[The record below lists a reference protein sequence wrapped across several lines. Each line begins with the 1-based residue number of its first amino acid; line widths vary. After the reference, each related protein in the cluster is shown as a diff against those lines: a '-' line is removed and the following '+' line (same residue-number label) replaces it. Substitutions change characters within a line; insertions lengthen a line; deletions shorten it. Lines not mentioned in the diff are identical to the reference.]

1 MNVKILLLGYFR
13 RKWPRYAAGLAL
25 VFISTYFNTLIPSY
39 LGRAVDQLR
48 AGDPLSDVRRTAL
61 LLAAAGFGA
70 FLLYFIWRYMVLG
83 FMRGAEIHLRR
94 GVFAHLESLTSDFY
108 VRYNTGDIITRSIS
122 DVQAIRKMFGGSL
135 VWIANSAVTFALAA
149 MHMVRTSGALMSF
162 IALAPIP
169 ALLYFI
175 MKIRKVLRGRQRD
188 IRAAT
193 SDMAAKAQENLTGI
207 RIIKAFAREN
217 SERDAFAAFSD
228 RKRAAEVRKAKL
240 SAIVG
245 PLIML
250 VYAGVFTVYILV
262 GSRMLSAGDIT
273 IGDFT
278 AFNGYILLMVG
289 PIALLGQAIED
300 WQSGMASIGR
310 LDEMLNCEP
319 ESRDRDGLAEEWLS
333 HENPF
338 EQAQTAADGDWIS
351 VRNLTFRY
359 PGTDVNVLKNVG
371 FSVRRNEIVAI
382 TGPVGCGK
390 TTLLSLFERLWSA
403 PRGMISFAGYDVN
416 DIPIEVLRSEIGF
429 VPQDSFLFSDSISEN
444 IRFFAEHRGDEDVL
458 EAARAVAVHGNV
470 IEFADGYSTIVGERG
485 VTLSG
490 GQMQRVSIAR
500 ALVLHPKILLLDDCL
515 SAVDAETEREILS
528 GLRAYLDGCTAVI
541 VTHRVAAA
549 SLADRIVVLGQGGTV
564 DETGTFDE
572 LLAKDGAFAALVRL
586 QNGKEA
592 AE

>member
-1 MNVKILLLGYFR
+1 M
-13 RKWPRYAAGLAL
+13 
-25 VFISTYFNTLIPSY
+25 
-39 LGRAVDQLR
+39 
-48 AGDPLSDVRRTAL
+48 PLSAVRHTAF

-70 FLLYFIWRYMVLG
+70 FSLHFVWRYMVLG
-83 FMRGAEIHLRR
+83 FMRGAEVHLRR
-94 GVFAHLESLTSDFY
+94 GVFSHLESLTSDFY

-122 DVQAIRKMFGGSL
+122 DVQAIRKMFGGSI

-149 MHMVRTSGALMSF
+149 MHMVRTSGALMSV

-169 ALLYFI
+169 VLLYFI
-175 MKIRKVLRGRQRD
+175 MKIRKILRRRQRD
-188 IRAAT
+188 IRAAA

-207 RIIKAFAREN
+207 RIIKAFSREN

-228 RKRAAEVRKAKL
+228 RKRAAEIRKARL

-262 GSRMLSAGDIT
+262 GGKMISAGTLT

-278 AFNGYILLMVG
+278 AYNGYILLMVG
-289 PIALLGQAIED
+289 PIAILGQAIED
-300 WQSGMASIGR
+300 WQSGMASIAR
-310 LDEMLNCEP
+310 LDEMLSYVP
-319 ESRDRDGLAEEWLS
+319 ESRDRDGLGDEWHS

-338 EQAQTAADGDWIS
+338 APAQTDADGEWIS

-359 PGTDVNVLKNVG
+359 PGTDTDVLKNVS
-371 FSVRRNEIVAI
+371 FSMRRNEIVAI

-390 TTLLSLFERLWSA
+390 TTLMSLFERLWSV

-416 DIPIEVLRSEIGF
+416 DIPIDALRAEIGF

-444 IRFFAEHRGDEDVL
+444 IRFFAENRDDEDIL
-458 EAARAVAVHGNV
+458 NAARAVAVHGNV
-470 IEFADGYSTIVGERG
+470 VEFADGYGTIVGERG

-500 ALVLHPKILLLDDCL
+500 ALVLRPKILLLDDCL

-549 SLADRIVVLGQGGTV
+549 SLADRIVVLGQNGTV
-564 DETGTFDE
+564 EEIGTFGE
-572 LLAKDGAFAALVRL
+572 LIAKNGAFASLVRL
-586 QNGKEA
+586 QNGEEA